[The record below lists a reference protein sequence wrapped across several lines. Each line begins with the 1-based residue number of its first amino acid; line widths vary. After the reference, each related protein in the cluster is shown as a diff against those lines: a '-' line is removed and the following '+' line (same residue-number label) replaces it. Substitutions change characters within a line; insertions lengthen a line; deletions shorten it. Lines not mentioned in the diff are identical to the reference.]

1 MHSSRLPALFSL
13 TLFVSAALLFVVQPM
28 IAKRL
33 LPFLG
38 GTPAVWTT
46 CMLFFQTAL
55 LAGYGYAH
63 LAVRQLGTRTLMLV
77 HLAVLAGAG
86 LVLPIADNIPAPEG
100 ASPVLWVLRNLAVTV
115 GPPFLAL
122 AATAPLLQR
131 WFAVSGHAAAGDPY
145 FLYAASNLGSL
156 LALIGYPLVIEPWLT
171 LREQGMAWMVGYA
184 GLWLLT
190 ALSAWFA
197 TRQVQQ
203 QPSGKPPLAL
213 AARATPHQSEPLRWL
228 LLAFVPASLM
238 LSVTTYLTTDIA
250 AIPLLW
256 VLPLALYL
264 LTFTLTFMRRSLMP
278 HHAMV
283 RLLPAVAVLLTI
295 ALLAQA
301 TEPIALLVLGHLLLL
316 FVVAM
321 VCHGELARLRPPV
334 EQLTGFYLWVSL
346 GGVLAGTFNGLIA
359 PLVFDGLA
367 EYPLV
372 LVVACLV
379 APPRSADADQ
389 GLTRFDLLWPV
400 ALGALTAALIVACQ
414 SFGLRTGP
422 LAIGVM
428 FAVPAVLCYTML
440 DRPLRFGLGVA
451 ALFLAGLLYE
461 GNHGHIIY
469 QERSFFGVHR
479 VALGAD
485 GERPS
490 HVLIHGNTVH
500 GRQWQDS
507 KGRHEPLMYYHATG
521 PAGRVFAE
529 LEKRGDKRPVAVVG
543 LGAGSLAMYGQKGQ
557 LFTFYEIDPAVI
569 RIAGDPN
576 KFTFLRDSASS
587 IQPVVTGDARLMLA
601 QAPTHYGLIV
611 IDAFSSDAI
620 PIHLLTREALAIYRS
635 KLDDHGVLLFHISN
649 RYVDLAPVLGDLAG
663 DAGLLAQV
671 RNDVTPSDPVSGK
684 LPSQW
689 VLMTPRKTSLMPG
702 GAWEPLRPRP
712 GARVWTD
719 DYSNLV
725 GALRVPWRG
734 EE

>member
-1 MHSSRLPALFSL
+1 MHSRRLPALFSL

-33 LPFLG
+33 LPLLG
-38 GTPAVWTT
+38 GTPSVWTT
-46 CMLFFQTAL
+46 CMLFFQMAL

-63 LAVRQLGTRTLMLV
+63 LAVGRLGTRTHMLV
-77 HLAVLAGAG
+77 HLTVLAGAA

-100 ASPVLWVLRNLAVTV
+100 ASPVFWVLRILAVTV
-115 GPPFLAL
+115 GPPFLAV

-131 WFAVSGHAAAGDPY
+131 WFAASGHATAGDPY

-171 LREQGMAWMVGYA
+171 LREQGMAWTAGYA

-197 TRQVQQ
+197 TRQVHE
-203 QPSGKPPLAL
+203 QPSAKPAVT
-213 AARATPHQSEPLRWL
+213 AKAEAHQRRPLRWL
-228 LLAFVPASLM
+228 VLAFVPASLM

-264 LTFTLTFMRRSLMP
+264 LTFTLTFMRRSLVP

-283 RLLPAVAVLLTI
+283 RLLPGVVILLTI

-301 TEPIALLVLGHLLLL
+301 TEPIALLVFGHLFLL

-321 VCHGELARLRPPV
+321 VCHGELARLRPPA

-359 PLVFDGLA
+359 PVVFTGLV

-379 APPRSADADQ
+379 APPRSSDADQ
-389 GLTRFDLLWPV
+389 GLIRFDLLWPL
-400 ALGALTAALIVACQ
+400 ALLALAAALIVAGQ
-414 SFGLRTGP
+414 SLGLRTGP
-422 LAIGVM
+422 LATGVM

-440 DRPLRFGLGVA
+440 DRPLRFGLGVT
-451 ALFLAGLLYE
+451 ALFLAGLFHE
-461 GNHGHIIY
+461 GIHGHIIY

-479 VALGAD
+479 VALGTD

-500 GRQWQDS
+500 GRQWQDA

-529 LEKRGDKRPVAVVG
+529 LEKRGDNRPVAVVG

-557 LFTFYEIDPAVI
+557 QFTFYEIDPAVI
-569 RIAGDPN
+569 RIASDPK
-576 KFTFLRDSASS
+576 KFTFLRDSAAN
-587 IQPVVTGDARLMLA
+587 IQPIVAGDARLMLA
-601 QAPTHYGLIV
+601 KAQDRYGVIV

-635 KLDDHGVLLFHISN
+635 KLADDGLLLFHISN
-649 RYVDLAPVLGDLAG
+649 RYVNLAPVLGDLAG
-663 DAGLLAQV
+663 DAGLFAQV
-671 RNDVTPSDPVSGK
+671 RNDLTPGDPVSGK

-689 VLMTPRKTSLMPG
+689 VLMTPRKTSQMPG
-702 GAWEPLRPRP
+702 GAWEPLRPQP
-712 GARVWTD
+712 GVWVWTD

-725 GALRVPWRG
+725 GALRIPWRG